1 VTITVRKLLKMHIS
15 GIDQGLGRVL
25 GLVPRITTSGSHG
38 GRPWLGASSTSIKR
52 YIKSTLGREQG
63 AENFACERMAKIKLR
78 GAPRQFSKYPQTFLE
93 TPLSIC
99 DQPTLVFVH
108 IPRHS
113 FREFLLDGDILCAFS

>member
-38 GRPWLGASSTSIKR
+38 ARPWLGASSTSIKR

-63 AENFACERMAKIKLR
+63 AENFTWERMAKTRRVINVHPLR
-78 GAPRQFSKYPQTFLE
+78 
-93 TPLSIC
+93 
-99 DQPTLVFVH
+99 
-108 IPRHS
+108 
-113 FREFLLDGDILCAFS
+113 